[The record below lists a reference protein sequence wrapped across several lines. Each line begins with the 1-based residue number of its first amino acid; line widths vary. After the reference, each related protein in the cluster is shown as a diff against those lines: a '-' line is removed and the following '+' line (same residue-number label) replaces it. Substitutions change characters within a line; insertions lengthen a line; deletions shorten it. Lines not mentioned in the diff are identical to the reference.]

1 MKKVL
6 ARMNQLLI
14 VALIVPAVA
23 LAQAYPTKPI
33 RVVVPFGTGGVADIT
48 TRVLAPKLSEGLG
61 QQVIVENK
69 PSAGGIIAA
78 EQVARA
84 EPDGY
89 TLLLITN
96 GAATATALY
105 KSLPFDPVNDFAM
118 ISTVGFFGLAVVTD
132 PKSPVKTVKDVI
144 ALAKASP
151 GKYNI
156 GSISVGS
163 TQYLAAALFRY
174 SADLDMQLI
183 PYKATPEVFIGLKNQ
198 DLQIAFEILAPL
210 MANIRSGNLRAV
222 AVTGAKRYPGL
233 PDVPTVKESGVPGYD
248 VSSWNGLAAPAKTP
262 RAVIE
267 RLNRETVKALASPEI
282 KKRFADVGVEARS
295 SSPAELHAFFISESR
310 RWSKVVEAAKIPKQ

>member
-1 MKKVL
+1 MRALCL
-6 ARMNQLLI
+6 ALLLLPALACAQAFPSKPI
-14 VALIVPAVA
+14 RLIVP
-23 LAQAYPTKPI
+23 
-33 RVVVPFGTGGVADIT
+33 FGPGGVADIT
-48 TRVLAPKLSEGLG
+48 TRSLAPKLAENLG

-69 PSAGGIIAA
+69 PSAGGIVAA

-105 KSLPFDPVNDFAM
+105 KSLPYDPAKDFAM

-132 PKSPVKTVKDVI
+132 PKSPVKTVQDVI

-156 GSISVGS
+156 GSIAVGS
-163 TQYLAAALFRY
+163 TQYLAAALFRS

-198 DLQIAFEILAPL
+198 DIQVAFEILAPL

-222 AVTGAKRYPGL
+222 AVTGAKRFAGL
-233 PDVPTVKESGVPGYD
+233 PDVPTVAESGVPGYD
-248 VSSWNGLAAPAKTP
+248 VASWNGLAAPAKTP

-267 RLNRETVKALASPEI
+267 RLNREAVRALASPEVQ
-282 KKRFADVGVEARS
+282 KRFAEVGVEARS
-295 SSPAELHAFFISESR
+295 SSSAELREFFISESR
-310 RWSKVVEAAKIPKQ
+310 RWGSVVETAKIPRQ

>member
-1 MKKVL
+1 MNVRLAMKALCLAVL
-6 ARMNQLLI
+6 LL
-14 VALIVPAVA
+14 PA
-23 LAQAYPTKPI
+23 LASAQYPSRPI
-33 RVVVPFGTGGVADIT
+33 RIVVPFGAGGVADIT
-48 TRVLAPKLSEGLG
+48 TRSLAPKLSESLG
-61 QQVIVENK
+61 QPVVVENK
-69 PSAGGIIAA
+69 PSAGGIVAA

-96 GAATATALY
+96 GAATATAMY
-105 KSLPFDPVNDFAM
+105 KSLPYDPVNDFAM

-132 PKSPVKTVKDVI
+132 PKSPVKTVQDVI

-163 TQYLAAALFRY
+163 TQYLAAALFRS

-198 DLQIAFEILAPL
+198 DIQIAFEILAPL
-210 MANIRSGNLRAV
+210 MANIKAGNLRAV
-222 AVTGAKRYPGL
+222 AVTGKKRFPGL
-233 PDVPTVKESGVPGYD
+233 PDVPTVAESGVPGYD
-248 VSSWNGLAAPAKTP
+248 VASWNGLAAPAKTP

-267 RLNRETVKALASPEI
+267 RLHQEAVKALASPEVQ
-282 KKRFADVGVEARS
+282 KRFAEVGVEPRS
-295 SSPAELHAFFISESR
+295 SSPAELREFFISESR
-310 RWSKVVEAAKIPKQ
+310 RWTKVVEAAKIPKQ